1 MRSHT
6 TMLALIA
13 SCALIAPLTG
23 AGPTPG
29 EERHGDLS
37 HLPEAIGLDIADWR
51 SRLEQAPCV
60 KVVSDTDQI
69 WERMGELDAAGRPVV
84 ARRERFRTH
93 AWMTPDLLWMVVFA
107 YKDGEADTSTPYTQ
121 VLWDRET
128 GVIRERYWF
137 PQYGAYRV
145 RRYEEANPYGPVDA
159 NVADC
164 NGCIFATVMCSW
176 LAGGETLED
185 RARSV
190 QIMGLALHPNL
201 SIVPP
206 DPDAAGI
213 WLDILREDLVR
224 DGRSDPDRMYRRNDF
239 ALLSRDALGR
249 PEVSQWRTIVMTDQ
263 SAGGRRPTQITGIR
277 SFEYTFFDATPS
289 ALLDRT
295 ASFIADVDALI
306 AQSPEQSASVS
317 TDD

>member
-1 MRSHT
+1 MRPRPA
-6 TMLALIA
+6 MLALIV
-13 SCALIAPLTG
+13 SSALAAPLTG
-23 AGPTPG
+23 LGPTPG
-29 EERHGDLS
+29 PDRHGDLA
-37 HLPEAIGLDIADWR
+37 HLPEAIGRDIADWR
-51 SRLEQAPCV
+51 SRLERAPCV

-69 WERMGELDAAGRPVV
+69 WERMGELDESGRPAV

-107 YKDGEADTSTPYTQ
+107 YKDGEADTTTPYTQ
-121 VLWDRET
+121 VLWDRKT

-176 LAGGETLED
+176 LAGGEDLAS
-185 RARSV
+185 RSRSV
-190 QIMGLALHPNL
+190 QIMGLTLHPNL
-201 SIVPP
+201 AIVPP
-206 DPDAAGI
+206 DPDAPGI

-224 DGRSDPDRMYRRNDF
+224 DGRSDPDRLYRRNDF

-249 PEVSQWRTIVMTDQ
+249 PEVSQWRTIVLTDQ

-277 SFEYTFFDATPS
+277 TFEYTFLNAVPS
-289 ALLDRT
+289 ELLDRT
-295 ASFIADVDALI
+295 DSFIADVDELI
-306 AQSPEQSASVS
+306 TRSPDQGAFVS